1 MLVARP
7 CDFGRNPWSS
17 RKLEA
22 LHKTKSSRMPNPD
35 TLSAQADWREQY
47 SSLHP
52 LDEQNSDSPNPAQEN
67 LVDGSFT
74 MLDQD
79 RSRNTQAQQNSLK
92 KFNLRDRLESQGD
105 GLQWS
110 SENNTSSIMSLDPN
124 RSLITSDSANM
135 SLVSI
140 GFSPLNSKSCGSTT
154 SMHEVTGGNRYESG
168 VRDQDEEPEDDED
181 MDAGSEE
188 GAQTKTDAE
197 RPADRRKMKRFRLT
211 HQQTR
216 FLMSEFSK
224 QAHPD
229 AAHRERLS
237 REIPGLSPRQVQVW
251 FQNRRAKIKRLT
263 ADDRDRMIKMRAVP
277 ENFDSRKA
285 LHSPYGAVQGVLSPK
300 KSSVGF
306 GLSYSENLMRPLI
319 MEPINSTH
327 EVHVS
332 PKTNNPAFSN
342 SGFNSNT
349 SLCSPDNIPPST
361 SLNSPNQY
369 YGTHIPSPMSTLSR
383 GTSSFNIKSNI
394 LTPSQSCHS
403 RNIIRPQQP
412 SQFREDVSKLRPES
426 LQSSLMLNI
435 SYNQSEQRS
444 PQLSGQQL
452 SVDQHEFSTRELN
465 SHQYDTYTFS
475 EKSNIGSSPSNF
487 FPTSQ
492 GTVSFFEPNNLLSM
506 SRIRAASANIFPNG
520 LDLRNQFQGSNPTPL
535 TTPTSN
541 SFGSSF
547 SVGFISAPQ
556 TAFRSS
562 SQDFIDSNSP
572 KPRNLSTTQ
581 SDRDLIGAGESDNQ

>member
-22 LHKTKSSRMPNPD
+22 LHKTKSPRMPNPD

-47 SSLHP
+47 SSFH
-52 LDEQNSDSPNPAQEN
+52 LDEQNSVPPNTTQEN
-67 LVDGSFT
+67 LVDGSFI

-79 RSRNTQAQQNSLK
+79 RSRKTQAQQNSLK

-105 GLQWS
+105 GLEWS
-110 SENNTSSIMSLDPN
+110 SEDNTSSIMSLDLN

-140 GFSPLNSKSCGSTT
+140 GFSPSNSKSCGST
-154 SMHEVTGGNRYESG
+154 SSVQAVTGDNRNESG
-168 VRDQDEEPEDDED
+168 MKDQDEEPEDDED
-181 MDAGSEE
+181 MIDAGSEE

-197 RPADRRKMKRFRLT
+197 RRADRRKMKRFRLT

-285 LHSPYGAVQGVLSPK
+285 LHSPYGAVQGVLSNK
-300 KSSVGF
+300 KSSVDFGF
-306 GLSYSENLMRPLI
+306 SYSENLMRPLI
-319 MEPINSTH
+319 IDPINSTN

-332 PKTNNPAFSN
+332 PKTTNSAFSN
-342 SGFNSNT
+342 AGFNSNT
-349 SLCSPDNIPPST
+349 SLCSPDNLSPST

-394 LTPSQSCHS
+394 LTPSQSSHP
-403 RNIIRPQQP
+403 RNIIRPLQP

-435 SYNQSEQRS
+435 PYNQSEQQS
-444 PQLSGQQL
+444 SQLNGQQS

-475 EKSNIGSSPSNF
+475 EKSNIGNSPTSF

-492 GTVSFFEPNNLLSM
+492 GTASFFEPNNLLSI
-506 SRIRAASANIFPNG
+506 SRIRAASTNIFPNG

-535 TTPTSN
+535 TTPASN
-541 SFGSSF
+541 SFGSAF
-547 SVGFISAPQ
+547 SVSFISAPP
-556 TAFRSS
+556 TAFRTS

-572 KPRNLSTTQ
+572 KLRNLSTAQ
-581 SDRDLIGAGESDNQ
+581 SDRNLIGAAESDDQ